1 MAAAVIVK
9 AALDFGG
16 KVVDLFKTK
25 KQEDIAYQQWLNNA
39 VPQYKDFFK
48 DFAGKDDSFNI
59 ILVLAV
65 LAGLVLLAVALLK
78 INKP

>member
-25 KQEDIAYQQWLNNA
+25 KLEDIAYQQWLNNA
-39 VPQYKDFFK
+39 VPKYKDFFK
-48 DFAGKDDSFNI
+48 DLAGEDDSFNI
-59 ILVLAV
+59 ILVLAI
-65 LAGLVLLAVALLK
+65 LAGLILLAVALVK

>member
-48 DFAGKDDSFNI
+48 DFASEDDSFNI

-65 LAGLVLLAVALLK
+65 LAGLILLAIALVK

>member
-25 KQEDIAYQQWLNNA
+25 KLEDIAYQQWLNSA

-48 DFAGKDDSFNI
+48 DLAGEDDSFNI

-65 LAGLVLLAVALLK
+65 LAGLILFAVALVK

>member
-48 DFAGKDDSFNI
+48 DFAGEDDSFNI

-65 LAGLVLLAVALLK
+65 LAGLVLLAVALVK